1 MNRRHLIPPPLIRAE
16 FQTGRF
22 QRCCIV
28 RSVTVAMPALASV
41 DFASVSNL
49 DTACWPRYFIL
60 GNYDDA
66 WLGFNDRSRLS
77 AN

>member
-1 MNRRHLIPPPLIRAE
+1 
-16 FQTGRF
+16 
-22 QRCCIV
+22 
-28 RSVTVAMPALASV
+28 MPALASV